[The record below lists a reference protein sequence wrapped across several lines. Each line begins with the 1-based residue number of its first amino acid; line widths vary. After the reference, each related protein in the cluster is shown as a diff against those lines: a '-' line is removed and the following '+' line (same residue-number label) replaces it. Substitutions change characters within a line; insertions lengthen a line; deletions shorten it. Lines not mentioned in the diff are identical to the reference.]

1 MQSLIRSMS
10 EERDKKIKVV
20 PEGFKGIVPEGRS
33 AVRHILADVH
43 GVAGTLYRPTDT
55 YEEAR
60 AIDDAYA
67 VLEGDWGGQVYLV
80 APIQLVHC
88 KEETLRRLLENLDEI
103 AWPGQPDGQGLYY
116 EQYHQGQ
123 VVPGGMGG
131 GLALSDVWM
140 HAEFVEYG
148 LQERILNV
156 LKGELSR
163 LGLSPEEVKRIRE
176 IDKARQNRRL
186 KELRSKKG
194 RSFFRRLRKPSRS
207 FRSRSKL

>member
-1 MQSLIRSMS
+1 MS
-10 EERDKKIKVV
+10 EEKDKKFKVV

-43 GVAGTLYRPTDT
+43 GVEGTLYRPIET

-80 APIQLVHC
+80 APMRLVLC
-88 KEETLRRLLENLDEI
+88 EEETLRHLLEDLDEI

-116 EQYHQGQ
+116 ERYHYGQ
-123 VVPGGMGG
+123 IVPGGMGG
-131 GLALSDVWM
+131 GAALNDVWI
-140 HAEFVEYG
+140 HNEFVEYAIK
-148 LQERILNV
+148 ERILNV
-156 LKGELSR
+156 LKRELSR
-163 LGLSPEEVKRIRE
+163 LGLSPEEVKTIRE

-186 KELRSKKG
+186 KELGSKKR
-194 RSFFRRLRKPSRS
+194 RSFFSRLRKN
-207 FRSRSKL
+207 